1 MSSSTLHSKSYDAV
15 QNIGDNLGSTK
26 RSVQNIFKNLA
37 VLCTST
43 LLLFTA
49 YDALTMLQSTMNRK
63 GGIGVISQA
72 TMFACFSVS
81 AMLLPKL
88 IISKFGSKRI
98 VVLCMFAKVPYIAS
112 NYYPHWSL
120 MITSSII
127 GGLAG
132 PCLWASYGVYLN
144 ALSLLYSDHL
154 ESKNEEPNEKSKLIK
169 DKSIVVYDKI
179 LKPEYQVSNGT
190 KDSEQRYFQIEDTP
204 TLTSSEYIKETHG
217 NEFPKPFQGSKT
229 NLFSNSSEETRGK
242 IKKGKEIE
250 QKFSKNNIS
259 PIAKEN
265 NYQKPTRNTCATNT
279 EGNKSKV
286 LVLSKTIFLLSS
298 VTANFF
304 GIHGMAHLTSHIW
317 SSLLSYFILKT
328 DITSETFRNSTCYC
342 GADFCNV
349 ASDCFENNAGGPSI
363 NTRYLLTT
371 ICVCVALF
379 SIIIAA
385 VFLDPLKQDREYYFS
400 FNNIK
405 ATYNILKKKEML
417 LLIPLSI
424 HSGLIQ
430 GFYVGDFNKSYVACA
445 WGTYHV
451 GLVALCYGVMCGVS
465 SLLSGWLV
473 RHVGRRIIFTT
484 AAVVNA
490 VSIAYLLVWTPNS
503 KSPEMFFIASGL
515 WGTQVGI
522 IWSQLRALY
531 GVFFKSDEEA
541 AFSAFHMWS
550 SLGTCLAFAYS
561 NFFCTS
567 LKIYVMLAI
576 SVLGF
581 TGYFI
586 AEVINNK
593 KMKT

>member
-1 MSSSTLHSKSYDAV
+1 MDCSPLHSKSYDAV

-26 RSVQNIFKNLA
+26 RSGLNILKNLA

-63 GGIGVISQA
+63 GA
-72 TMFACFSVS
+72 
-81 AMLLPKL
+81 
-88 IISKFGSKRI
+88 
-98 VVLCMFAKVPYIAS
+98 
-112 NYYPHWSL
+112 
-120 MITSSII
+120 
-127 GGLAG
+127 GLAG

-144 ALSLLYSDHL
+144 AVSLLYSDHL
-154 ESKNEEPNEKSKLIK
+154 ESEVETSNDKSRLIK
-169 DKSIVVYDKI
+169 GKRIIVYDKI
-179 LKPEYQVSNGT
+179 PKPEYQVSNIT
-190 KDSEQRYFQIEDTP
+190 KDSERRYLDIEGTSALTP
-204 TLTSSEYIKETHG
+204 CEYTTVIHG
-217 NEFPKPFQGSKT
+217 NEFSKSLPAT
-229 NLFSNSSEETRGK
+229 ESNLFDNNSKNSRVE

-250 QKFSKNNIS
+250 PKLSRSYNSQIT
-259 PIAKEN
+259 KEN
-265 NYQKPTRNTCATNT
+265 SYQKSSENTCATNMDVN
-279 EGNKSKV
+279 ESKV
-286 LVLSKTIFLLSS
+286 LIPSKTIFLLSS

-304 GIHGMAHLTSHIW
+304 GFHGMAHLTSHIW
-317 SSLLSYFILKT
+317 SSLLSYYILKT
-328 DITSETFRNSTCYC
+328 DIIREDFSNSSCYC

-349 ASDCFENNAGGPSI
+349 ASDCFEYNAGGPSI

-379 SIIIAA
+379 SIFIIA
-385 VFLDPLKQDREYYFS
+385 VFLDSLNQEKEFYFS
-400 FNNIK
+400 FNNMK
-405 ATYNILKKKEML
+405 ATYDILKKKEML

-451 GLVALCYGVMCGVS
+451 GLVALCYGVMCGLS
-465 SLLSGWLV
+465 SVLSGCLV

-490 VSIAYLLVWTPNS
+490 VSLAYLLLWSPNS
-503 KSPEMFFIASGL
+503 NSPKMFFIASGL
-515 WGTQVGI
+515 WGIQVGI

-550 SLGTCLAFAYS
+550 ALGACLAFAYS

-567 LKIYVMLAI
+567 LKIYVMLAV

-586 AEVINNK
+586 AEVSHSK
-593 KMKT
+593 KLKT